1 MVGYKYKMSF
11 QNNKRI
17 KNRSYEERIKR
28 IRIIKARENKI
39 LYKKSFFPSYMRKF
53 KNTCLSVDDF

>member
-1 MVGYKYKMSF
+1 MSF